1 MLIIGELNFEDV
13 LFEIVMVDILLY
25 GEGFGFDFIDILEI
39 VLLILKKYGFE
50 LCLDNLDNQI
60 IFVMFGVLVVYVV
73 VYCMK

>member
-50 LCLDNLDNQI
+50 LCLDNLDN
-60 IFVMFGVLVVYVV
+60 
-73 VYCMK
+73 